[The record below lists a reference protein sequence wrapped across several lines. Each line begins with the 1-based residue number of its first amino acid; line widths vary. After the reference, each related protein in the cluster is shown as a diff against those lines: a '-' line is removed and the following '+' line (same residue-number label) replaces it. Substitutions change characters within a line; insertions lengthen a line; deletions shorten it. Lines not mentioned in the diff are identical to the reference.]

1 MEGQALLQIP
11 GENPGW
17 LEALQVPQHAL
28 DVAERAIHAI
38 GNLVQIDPQVTRL
51 VEVFHQGEGNHAV
64 GRIVQLD
71 VDLADDAV
79 AQRLFGGQPVL
90 KIKIL
95 TAFKATA
102 AAAAPVFKGDRRSDL
117 RVGRVIPPL
126 PVVVNLADGG
136 GTIIQR
142 RQFRTGGGG
151 FTGGITGRARHFGCG
166 GVGRRGFRRAAGVR
180 IALVPFQQRVLFQL
194 AFDVLAELDVRQLQ
208 QLDGLLQL
216 GRHDQ

>member
-1 MEGQALLQIP
+1 MQGQALLQIP

-17 LEALQVPQHAL
+17 LEALQVPQYAL
-28 DVAERAIHAI
+28 DVAERAVHAI

-95 TAFKATA
+95 TAFKAAA
-102 AAAAPVFKGDRRSDL
+102 AAAAPVFKGDRRPDL
-117 RVGRVIPPL
+117 RVGGVIPPL
-126 PVVVNLADGG
+126 PVVVNQPNGLIL
-136 GTIIQR
+136 TI
-142 RQFRTGGGG
+142 
-151 FTGGITGRARHFGCG
+151 FTASQCYLLRHFLCLW
-166 GVGRRGFRRAAGVR
+166 RKERCIISIQLSR
-180 IALVPFQQRVLFQL
+180 ITSHIFILVASFAMSPLPW
-194 AFDVLAELDVRQLQ
+194 
-208 QLDGLLQL
+208 LLS
-216 GRHDQ
+216 